1 MMHIQKGEIIETK
14 TEIGEVKNTSV
25 VEGGMMVSN
34 FSKDK
39 GEAHLL
45 VFPWMSSLVMT
56 TLWF

>member
-14 TEIGEVKNTSV
+14 TENRRSEEHKCGG
-25 VEGGMMVSN
+25 GGMMVSN